1 MRYVVWYKSPGF
13 LSRWKKVKGVTGD
26 TIVETDNNQAMPVR
40 VLFLENKERLEIPMS
55 FLIRFSQER
64 FYDIKDQME
73 QEAGQTLPIKK
84 GRRTKGGE

>member
-1 MRYVVWYKSPGF
+1 MKYVVWYKSPGLF
-13 LSRWKKVKGVTGD
+13 SRWKKVKGVTGD

-55 FLIRFSQER
+55 FLIRFSKER

-73 QEAGQTLPIKK
+73 QEAGQALPIKK
-84 GRRTKGGE
+84 GRRTKDGE